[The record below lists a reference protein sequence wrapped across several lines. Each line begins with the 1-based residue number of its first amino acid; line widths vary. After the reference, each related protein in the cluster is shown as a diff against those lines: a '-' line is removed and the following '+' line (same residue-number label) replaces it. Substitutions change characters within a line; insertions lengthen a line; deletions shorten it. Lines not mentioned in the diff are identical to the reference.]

1 MFKTIIE
8 PRVSETDGVG
18 HINNTTIPVWFEAGR
33 NPLFK
38 LFMPD
43 SSFENWKMIILKMNV
58 EYLNQT
64 YYGTPVTVQCWI
76 TKIGNSSLQLYEEL
90 WQEGSLCAKGTAT
103 YVNYNVKEK
112 KAEPIPPEIRE
123 ELLTHIYSED
133 GHVSGN

>member
-58 EYLNQT
+58 EYVNQT
-64 YYGTPVTVQCWI
+64 YYGKPVAVHCWV
-76 TKIGNSSLQLYEEL
+76 THIGTSSLQLYEEL
-90 WQEGSLCAKGTAT
+90 WQEGTLCAKGTAT
-103 YVNYNVKEK
+103 YVNYNVKQK
-112 KAEPIPPEIRE
+112 KAEPIPQAIRDELQTHFYTE
-123 ELLTHIYSED
+123 ENREA
-133 GHVSGN
+133 N

>member
-58 EYLNQT
+58 EYVNQT
-64 YYGTPVTVQCWI
+64 YYGKPVNIHCWV
-76 TKIGNSSLQLYEEL
+76 THIGTSSLQLYEEL
-90 WQEGSLCAKGTAT
+90 WQEGTLCAKGTAT

-112 KAEPIPPEIRE
+112 KAEPIPQAIRDELQTHFYAE
-123 ELLTHIYSED
+123 EKSEA
-133 GHVSGN
+133 N

>member
-43 SSFENWKMIILKMNV
+43 SSFDNWKMIILKMNV
-58 EYLNQT
+58 EYVNQT
-64 YYGTPVTVQCWI
+64 YYGTPVAVHCWV
-76 TKIGNSSLQLYEEL
+76 TKMGNSSLQLYEEL
-90 WQEGSLCAKGTAT
+90 WQDGNLCAKGTAT

-112 KAEPIPPEIRE
+112 KAETIPQLIRE
-123 ELLTHIYSED
+123 ELQTHYYPE
-133 GHVSGN
+133 GAPEAN